1 MKLAVV
7 RASSPIELSEAWE
20 VNMNLVSTLIWAG
33 AIILV
38 IVLLLI
44 VLAKQYRKVGPNEV
58 LIIAGGRKKTVTGPE
73 GEKVKVG
80 YRYRLGGGT
89 FVLPFVETVYRLPM
103 DVITLNIKTPE
114 VLTHS
119 GVPILAEATAQVK
132 VDSSDAAIRLA
143 AEQFLG
149 LGKDGIRDV
158 SMNVVEGHMREVIG
172 TMTVEQIYRGR
183 QEFSARVNGA
193 VRPDLTRMGLVL
205 LSFALKDI
213 SDTQGYLESLSKP
226 QVVAAKRDAVIA
238 EAETEKEAIIK
249 SSQAR
254 KEGEVARLAAEALI
268 AKAQWEN
275 EAKKAESQ
283 VAVNQKK
290 AQADFSYE
298 IERYRLSQQIKKE
311 EARMLAIE
319 KEEAIKI
326 EELEIARREKEL
338 DSSVLKPADA
348 RKYQIKAEAEAEE
361 FRIQAEA
368 RGKAE
373 ALRLEGE
380 TEVELMR
387 KRGQAEAESMLK
399 KAKACEEYNEAAVL
413 EMYMK
418 ILPDLARAVS
428 EPLSKVDKIV
438 LVGGGDKSLGTTRVT
453 AQVAEVLAQMP
464 EVVKSLTGVDLK
476 KYLQD
481 KVSPEAKK
489 EK

>member
-1 MKLAVV
+1 
-7 RASSPIELSEAWE
+7 
-20 VNMNLVSTLIWAG
+20 MNLSPLLWAG
-33 AIILV
+33 AIILA
-38 IVLLLI
+38 IAIILLI
-44 VLAKQYRKVGPNEV
+44 IAKQYRKVGPNEV
-58 LIIAGGRKKTVTGPE
+58 LIVSGGRKKTAVGPD
-73 GEKVKVG
+73 GSKVKVG

-103 DVITLNIKTPE
+103 DIITLNIKTPE

-119 GVPILAEATAQVK
+119 GVPIMAEATAQVK
-132 VDSSDAAIRLA
+132 VDSSDTAIRLA

-149 LGKDGIRDV
+149 LGKEGIRDV
-158 SMNVVEGHMREVIG
+158 SLTVLEGHMREVIG

-183 QEFSARVNGA
+183 QEFSARVNEA
-193 VRPDLTRMGLVL
+193 VRPDLRRMGLAM

-213 SDTQGYLESLSKP
+213 SDAQGYLGSLSKP

-283 VAVNQKK
+283 VAVNQRK

-298 IERYRLSQQIKKE
+298 LERYRLSQQIKKE
-311 EARMLAIE
+311 EARMKAIE

-338 DSSVLKPADA
+338 ESSVVKPADA

-373 ALRLEGE
+373 ALRMEGE
-380 TEVELMR
+380 AEAELM
-387 KRGQAEAESMLK
+387 KKKGVAEAESMLK
-399 KAKACEEYNEAAVL
+399 KAQAWERYNQAAIL
-413 EMYMK
+413 ETYLK
-418 ILPDLARAVS
+418 TLPDLAKAVS
-428 EPLSKVDKIV
+428 EPLAKVDKIV
-438 LVGGGDKSLGTTRVT
+438 VVGGGDKSLGTSKITG
-453 AQVAEVLAQMP
+453 QVAEVLAQMP
-464 EVVKSLTGVDLK
+464 EVVKSLTGIDMK
-476 KYLQD
+476 KYLQE
-481 KVSPEAKK
+481 KLSAEEKK

>member
-1 MKLAVV
+1 
-7 RASSPIELSEAWE
+7 
-20 VNMNLVSTLIWAG
+20 MNLAPFIWAG

-38 IVLLLI
+38 IVIILLI
-44 VLAKQYRKVGPNEV
+44 IAKQYRKVGPNEV
-58 LIIAGGRKKTVTGPE
+58 LIISGGRKRTVVGPD
-73 GEKVKVG
+73 GTKVRVG

-89 FVLPFVETVYRLPM
+89 FVLPFVETIYRLPM

-119 GVPILAEATAQVK
+119 GVPIMAEATAQVK
-132 VDSSDAAIRLA
+132 VDSSDTSIRLA

-149 LGKDGIRDV
+149 LGKEGIRDV
-158 SMNVVEGHMREVIG
+158 SLTVLEGHMREVIG

-183 QEFSARVNGA
+183 QEFSARVGEA
-193 VRPDLTRMGLVL
+193 VRPDLGRMGLVM

-213 SDTQGYLESLSKP
+213 SDAQGYLESLSKP

-283 VAVNQKK
+283 VAVNQRK

-298 IERYRLSQQIKKE
+298 LERYRLSQQIKKE
-311 EARMLAIE
+311 EAKMKAIE

-338 DSSVLKPADA
+338 ESSVVKPADA

-368 RGKAE
+368 KGKAE
-373 ALRLEGE
+373 ALRMEGE
-380 TEVELMR
+380 AEAELM
-387 KRGQAEAESMLK
+387 KKKGLAEAESMLK
-399 KAKACEEYNEAAVL
+399 KAQAWEKYNQAAVL
-413 EMYMK
+413 EMYLKM
-418 ILPDLARAVS
+418 LPELAKAVS
-428 EPLSKVDKIV
+428 EPLAKVDKIV
-438 LVGGGDKSLGTTRVT
+438 VVGSGEKSLGTSRITG
-453 AQVAEVLAQMP
+453 QVAEILAQMP

-476 KYLQD
+476 KYLQE
-481 KVSPEAKK
+481 KLSTEEKK

>member
-1 MKLAVV
+1 
-7 RASSPIELSEAWE
+7 
-20 VNMNLVSTLIWAG
+20 MNLVTSSIWAG
-33 AIILV
+33 AIIFV
-38 IVLLLI
+38 IAIILLI
-44 VLAKQYRKVGPNEV
+44 IAKQYRKVGPNEV
-58 LIIAGGRKKTVTGPE
+58 LIISGGRKKTVIGPD
-73 GEKVKVG
+73 GTKVKVG

-89 FVLPFVETVYRLPM
+89 FVLPFVESVYRLPM

-119 GVPILAEATAQVK
+119 GVPLMAEATAQVK
-132 VDSSDAAIRLA
+132 VDSSDSAIRLA

-149 LGKDGIRDV
+149 LGKEGIRDV
-158 SMNVVEGHMREVIG
+158 SLTVLEGHMREVIG

-183 QEFSARVNGA
+183 HEFSARVSEA
-193 VRPDLTRMGLVL
+193 VRPDLGRMGLVM

-238 EAETEKEAIIK
+238 EAETEKEAIVK

-283 VAVNQKK
+283 VVVNQRK

-298 IERYRLSQQIKKE
+298 LERYKLSQQIKKE
-311 EARMLAIE
+311 EAKMMAIE

-326 EELEIARREKEL
+326 EELEISRREKEL
-338 DSSVLKPADA
+338 DASVVKPADA
-348 RKYQIKAEAEAEE
+348 RNYQIKSEAAAEE

-368 RGKAE
+368 KGKAE
-373 ALRLEGE
+373 ALRLEGDAE
-380 TEVELMR
+380 AEIMKKKGL
-387 KRGQAEAESMLK
+387 AEAESILK
-399 KAKACEEYNEAAVL
+399 KAQAWEKYNQAAVL
-413 EMYMK
+413 EMYLK
-418 ILPDLARAVS
+418 ALPDLARAVS
-428 EPLSKVDKIV
+428 EPLSKVDKI
-438 LVGGGDKSLGTTRVT
+438 LVIGGGDKSLGTTKIT

-464 EVVKSLTGVDLK
+464 DVVKSLTGVDLK
-476 KYLQD
+476 KYLQE
-481 KVSPEAKK
+481 KLSTEEKK

>member
-1 MKLAVV
+1 
-7 RASSPIELSEAWE
+7 
-20 VNMNLVSTLIWAG
+20 MNLVTSSIWAG

-38 IVLLLI
+38 IAIILLI
-44 VLAKQYRKVGPNEV
+44 IAKQYRKVGPNEV
-58 LIIAGGRKKTVTGPE
+58 LIISGGRKKTVIGPD
-73 GEKVKVG
+73 GTKVKVG

-89 FVLPFVETVYRLPM
+89 FVLPFVESVYRLPM

-119 GVPILAEATAQVK
+119 GVPLMAEATAQVK
-132 VDSSDAAIRLA
+132 VDSSDSAIRLA

-149 LGKDGIRDV
+149 LGKEGIRDV
-158 SMNVVEGHMREVIG
+158 SLTVLEGHMREVIG

-183 QEFSARVNGA
+183 HEFSARVSEA
-193 VRPDLTRMGLVL
+193 VRPDLGRMGLVM

-238 EAETEKEAIIK
+238 EAETEKEAIVK

-283 VAVNQKK
+283 VAVNQRK

-298 IERYRLSQQIKKE
+298 LERYKLSQQIKKE
-311 EARMLAIE
+311 EAKMMAIE

-326 EELEIARREKEL
+326 EELEISRREKEL
-338 DSSVLKPADA
+338 DASVVKPADA
-348 RKYQIKAEAEAEE
+348 RNYQIKSEAAAEE

-368 RGKAE
+368 KGKAE
-373 ALRLEGE
+373 ALRLEGDAE
-380 TEVELMR
+380 AEVMKKKGL
-387 KRGQAEAESMLK
+387 AEAESILK
-399 KAKACEEYNEAAVL
+399 KAQAWEKYNQAAVL
-413 EMYMK
+413 EMYLK
-418 ILPDLARAVS
+418 ALPDLARAVS
-428 EPLSKVDKIV
+428 EPLSKVDKI
-438 LVGGGDKSLGTTRVT
+438 LVIGGGDKSLGTTKIT

-464 EVVKSLTGVDLK
+464 DVVKSLTGVDLK
-476 KYLQD
+476 KYLQE
-481 KVSPEAKK
+481 KLSTEEKK